1 MKFCT
6 KLQKLRKEKHLSQE
20 QLADMLDVSR
30 QSVSKWEG
38 GSTYPEMDK
47 LIEICKIFNVTLDDL
62 TNDNVKEFTNKKTSK
77 NNISNL
83 VYSILDLI
91 KRSYEMLR
99 HMTFKNI
106 LSCIIEMLF
115 IVLLFII
122 FRKTIFNV
130 IYNLGTDL
138 FEVFPYN
145 VSSVL
150 SSIWHTLLEVV
161 FIILA
166 VIIFT
171 YIYKIRYLDRY
182 EEMYKEEHVE
192 KPLENNIKQE
202 KNKDIKTDKANNFFD
217 VLSSIFMF
225 FIKIFVIFMG
235 LPFIFSLVFLGM
247 ILIIYLVLL
256 LSGVLYIGMLFIIIS
271 SISINLIILY
281 IEYYIIFNK
290 TINVKNTFIIMLIS
304 LLVFGVGI
312 GITSLEFVNTSFTD
326 NVSNITT
333 QKTIEKSYKMQDD
346 LIIVTDRFYST
357 VTKYE
362 INNDLKDEINIK
374 ITYYN
379 KYNDYEISKD
389 NNYIMLD
396 HKDLYKIPLKDMYKI
411 VVNDLKHKT
420 IHNYNRL
427 LDVEIIIT
435 SNETN
440 IEKIRQ
446 NIKNYEENIYSSNM
460 QDRIDDLYSIINEKE
475 EEIQALEDTN
485 TSLMEENEYLKK
497 RLSDINDKL
506 NEITSE

>member
-1 MKFCT
+1 
-6 KLQKLRKEKHLSQE
+6 
-20 QLADMLDVSR
+20 
-30 QSVSKWEG
+30 
-38 GSTYPEMDK
+38 
-47 LIEICKIFNVTLDDL
+47 
-62 TNDNVKEFTNKKTSK
+62 
-77 NNISNL
+77 
-83 VYSILDLI
+83 
-91 KRSYEMLR
+91 
-99 HMTFKNI
+99 
-106 LSCIIEMLF
+106 
-115 IVLLFII
+115 
-122 FRKTIFNV
+122 
-130 IYNLGTDL
+130 
-138 FEVFPYN
+138 
-145 VSSVL
+145 
-150 SSIWHTLLEVV
+150 
-161 FIILA
+161 
-166 VIIFT
+166 
-171 YIYKIRYLDRY
+171 
-182 EEMYKEEHVE
+182 
-192 KPLENNIKQE
+192 
-202 KNKDIKTDKANNFFD
+202 
-217 VLSSIFMF
+217 
-225 FIKIFVIFMG
+225 
-235 LPFIFSLVFLGM
+235 
-247 ILIIYLVLL
+247 
-256 LSGVLYIGMLFIIIS
+256 
-271 SISINLIILY
+271 
-281 IEYYIIFNK
+281 
-290 TINVKNTFIIMLIS
+290 
-304 LLVFGVGI
+304 
-312 GITSLEFVNTSFTD
+312 
-326 NVSNITT
+326 
-333 QKTIEKSYKMQDD
+333 MQDD

-396 HKDLYKIPLKDMYKI
+396 HKDLYKIPVKDMYKI

>member
-1 MKFCT
+1 M
-6 KLQKLRKEKHLSQE
+6 
-20 QLADMLDVSR
+20 
-30 QSVSKWEG
+30 
-38 GSTYPEMDK
+38 
-47 LIEICKIFNVTLDDL
+47 
-62 TNDNVKEFTNKKTSK
+62 
-77 NNISNL
+77 
-83 VYSILDLI
+83 
-91 KRSYEMLR
+91 
-99 HMTFKNI
+99 
-106 LSCIIEMLF
+106 
-115 IVLLFII
+115 
-122 FRKTIFNV
+122 
-130 IYNLGTDL
+130 
-138 FEVFPYN
+138 
-145 VSSVL
+145 
-150 SSIWHTLLEVV
+150 LEVV

-247 ILIIYLVLL
+247 MLIIYLVLL

-396 HKDLYKIPLKDMYKI
+396 HKDLYKIPVKDMYKI

>member
-1 MKFCT
+1 
-6 KLQKLRKEKHLSQE
+6 
-20 QLADMLDVSR
+20 
-30 QSVSKWEG
+30 
-38 GSTYPEMDK
+38 
-47 LIEICKIFNVTLDDL
+47 
-62 TNDNVKEFTNKKTSK
+62 
-77 NNISNL
+77 
-83 VYSILDLI
+83 
-91 KRSYEMLR
+91 
-99 HMTFKNI
+99 
-106 LSCIIEMLF
+106 
-115 IVLLFII
+115 
-122 FRKTIFNV
+122 
-130 IYNLGTDL
+130 
-138 FEVFPYN
+138 
-145 VSSVL
+145 
-150 SSIWHTLLEVV
+150 
-161 FIILA
+161 
-166 VIIFT
+166 
-171 YIYKIRYLDRY
+171 
-182 EEMYKEEHVE
+182 
-192 KPLENNIKQE
+192 
-202 KNKDIKTDKANNFFD
+202 
-217 VLSSIFMF
+217 
-225 FIKIFVIFMG
+225 
-235 LPFIFSLVFLGM
+235 
-247 ILIIYLVLL
+247 
-256 LSGVLYIGMLFIIIS
+256 MLFIIIS

-396 HKDLYKIPLKDMYKI
+396 HKDLYKIPVKDMYKI
-411 VVNDLKHKT
+411 VVNDLKRKT

-460 QDRIDDLYSIINEKE
+460 QDRINDLYSIINEKE

>member
-1 MKFCT
+1 M
-6 KLQKLRKEKHLSQE
+6 
-20 QLADMLDVSR
+20 
-30 QSVSKWEG
+30 
-38 GSTYPEMDK
+38 
-47 LIEICKIFNVTLDDL
+47 
-62 TNDNVKEFTNKKTSK
+62 
-77 NNISNL
+77 
-83 VYSILDLI
+83 
-91 KRSYEMLR
+91 
-99 HMTFKNI
+99 
-106 LSCIIEMLF
+106 
-115 IVLLFII
+115 
-122 FRKTIFNV
+122 
-130 IYNLGTDL
+130 
-138 FEVFPYN
+138 
-145 VSSVL
+145 
-150 SSIWHTLLEVV
+150 LEVV

-247 ILIIYLVLL
+247 MLIIYLVLL

-333 QKTIEKSYKMQDD
+333 QKNIEKSYKMQDD

-396 HKDLYKIPLKDMYKI
+396 HKDLYKIPVKDMYKI

>member
-1 MKFCT
+1 
-6 KLQKLRKEKHLSQE
+6 
-20 QLADMLDVSR
+20 
-30 QSVSKWEG
+30 
-38 GSTYPEMDK
+38 
-47 LIEICKIFNVTLDDL
+47 
-62 TNDNVKEFTNKKTSK
+62 
-77 NNISNL
+77 
-83 VYSILDLI
+83 
-91 KRSYEMLR
+91 
-99 HMTFKNI
+99 
-106 LSCIIEMLF
+106 
-115 IVLLFII
+115 
-122 FRKTIFNV
+122 
-130 IYNLGTDL
+130 
-138 FEVFPYN
+138 
-145 VSSVL
+145 
-150 SSIWHTLLEVV
+150 
-161 FIILA
+161 
-166 VIIFT
+166 
-171 YIYKIRYLDRY
+171 
-182 EEMYKEEHVE
+182 
-192 KPLENNIKQE
+192 
-202 KNKDIKTDKANNFFD
+202 
-217 VLSSIFMF
+217 
-225 FIKIFVIFMG
+225 MG

-247 ILIIYLVLL
+247 MLIIYLVLL

-396 HKDLYKIPLKDMYKI
+396 HKDLYKIPVKDMYKI
-411 VVNDLKHKT
+411 VVNDLKRKT